1 LFHDGENN
9 DTSGEAALQIPAL
22 LKEREEE
29 METQVRE
36 KTEER
41 GMETQVREKGSEWF
55 SRVSLLYIRNK

>member
-36 KTEER
+36 KTER
-41 GMETQVREKGSEWF
+41 GMETQVREKGGEWF